1 MDACLPGALV
11 ELLAACCSTRE
22 SPSLELPQQ
31 PKTKTKHCCA
41 ALFSLILLR
50 CCAVLLPP
58 MTKAK
63 PTSYLLLSL
72 AMMQRQRRPA
82 ARSSGV
88 PNMGGIVLL
97 QRATA
102 LLQVFPMTSCVVC
115 MDCEQAK
122 GKKKKN
128 TTCTLQ
134 QLRLFV
140 FLSVC
145 PSFFLLKCAV
155 GANIY
160 SSSYLQHTQELGG
173 GDKDDKSGIPLANQQ
188 PREGIHHHQHA

>member
-122 GKKKKN
+122 GKKKKHYLH
-128 TTCTLQ
+128 TPAAAPVCLSFC
-134 QLRLFV
+134 LSV
-140 FLSVC
+140 FLSFEMC
-145 PSFFLLKCAV
+145 SWRQHLL
-155 GANIY
+155 I
-160 SSSYLQHTQELGG
+160 
-173 GDKDDKSGIPLANQQ
+173 
-188 PREGIHHHQHA
+188 

>member
-1 MDACLPGALV
+1 MLLAAARTLAAMDACLPGALV

-122 GKKKKN
+122 GKKKK
-128 TTCTLQ
+128 TL
-134 QLRLFV
+134 LAHSSSCACLSF
-140 FLSVC
+140 FLSVRL
-145 PSFFLLKCAV
+145 SFF
-155 GANIY
+155 
-160 SSSYLQHTQELGG
+160 
-173 GDKDDKSGIPLANQQ
+173 
-188 PREGIHHHQHA
+188 